1 MEVGAARSAQVAV
14 QRYRFVILG
23 VVWTA
28 YLIVYL
34 ARLTVGPLAPFLKN
48 AFSLDNAEIGGLTS
62 ASALAYGPTLIVAGW
77 LADRFGA
84 RRFLVAGTFV
94 AGICVVLMFFASS
107 YAMLFDLL
115 VLSGLGCGFIQP
127 SAIRAVMLWF
137 PPRERAT
144 AIGFN
149 QTAINVSGV
158 IGGLTLPAL
167 AFALGWQYCFLVVGL
182 VALVICG
189 ACFVLYRDPPGS
201 LLRLPADDTGL
212 PSLLAEPGTACQ
224 AEVPATGKNVDSHW
238 RQSVQVLKCRDIWVL
253 CVAGLFF
260 GAVEFAAIAH
270 MVLYL
275 QKEYL
280 LGTVAAGG
288 LLAFCQLSGAA
299 AKPGSGFVSDR
310 LLRGRRRPAL
320 VVMSLGAAGACVAL
334 AGLGRG
340 DRWLVYPCLAVLG
353 ATAIGWG
360 GLYGTI
366 AGEIGGRRNVG
377 FATGISTAA
386 VNLGIIAGP
395 PLFGVVVDRTGSYGL
410 AWTLLAAAAAVTA
423 VCFLL
428 VREPQGQGDLR
439 RARGPQRAV

>member
-1 MEVGAARSAQVAV
+1 MEVGAARPAQMTI

-34 ARLTVGPLAPFLKN
+34 ARLTVGPLAPFLKS

-94 AGICVVLMFFASS
+94 AGVCVVLMFFASS
-107 YAMLFDLL
+107 YGMLFGLL

-137 PPRERAT
+137 PPSERAT

-158 IGGLTLPAL
+158 IGGVTLPAL
-167 AFALGWQYCFLVVGL
+167 AFALGWHYCFLVVGL
-182 VALVICG
+182 VALVICA

-201 LLRLPADDTGL
+201 PLQLPADDAGL
-212 PSLLAEPGTACQ
+212 PRTLLEEAGTACLTGV
-224 AEVPATGKNVDSHW
+224 APVGEVADSHW
-238 RQSVQVLKCRDIWVL
+238 RQSAQVLKCRDIWVL
-253 CVAGLFF
+253 CVAGLLF

-270 MVLYL
+270 LVLYL
-275 QKEYL
+275 QTRFL
-280 LGTVAAGG
+280 FGAVAAGG
-288 LLAFCQLSGAA
+288 ILAFCQLSGAA

-320 VVMSLGAAGACVAL
+320 LVMAFGAAGACAAL
-334 AGLGRG
+334 AAIGRG
-340 DRWLVYPCLAVLG
+340 DRWLLYPCLAVLG

-377 FATGISTAA
+377 FAVGIGTAA
-386 VNLGIIAGP
+386 VNLGIVAGP
-395 PLFGVVVDRTGSYGL
+395 PLFGVAVDATGSYAL
-410 AWTLLAAAAAVTA
+410 PWMLLAGAATVTA
-423 VCFLL
+423 VCFLF
-428 VREPQGQGDLR
+428 VREPEL
-439 RARGPQRAV
+439 V

>member
-1 MEVGAARSAQVAV
+1 MEVEAARPAGATSL
-14 QRYRFVILG
+14 RYRFAILG

-34 ARLTVGPLAPFLKN
+34 ARLTVGPLAPFLKD

-107 YAMLFDLL
+107 YAMLFGLL

-137 PPRERAT
+137 PPSERAT

-158 IGGLTLPAL
+158 IGGVTLPAI
-167 AFALGWQYCFLVVGL
+167 AFAVGWQYCFLVVGL
-182 VALVICG
+182 VALAICA
-189 ACFVLYRDPPGS
+189 ACFLLYRDPPGS
-201 LLRLPADDTGL
+201 PLTLLADVTGL
-212 PSLLAEPGTACQ
+212 PPTLDETGTARHRQVCQ
-224 AEVPATGKNVDSHW
+224 AGEIADSHW
-238 RQSVQVLKCRDIWVL
+238 RQSVQLLKCGDMWVL

-270 MVLYL
+270 LVLYL
-275 QKEYL
+275 QRGFL
-280 LGTVAAGG
+280 FGTVAAGG
-288 LLAFCQLSGAA
+288 MLSFCQLSGAA
-299 AKPGSGFVSDR
+299 AKPSSGFVSDR
-310 LLRGRRRPAL
+310 LLGGRRRPAL
-320 VVMSLGAAGACVAL
+320 VVMGFGAAGACVAL
-334 AGLGRG
+334 ATVDPG
-340 DRWLVYPCLAVLG
+340 DRSLLYPCLAVLG

-377 FATGISTAA
+377 FATGIGTAA
-386 VNLGIIAGP
+386 VNLGIVAGP
-395 PLFGVVVDRTGSYGL
+395 PLFGAAVDATGSYGL
-410 AWTLLAAAAAVTA
+410 PWMLLAGAAAVAA
-423 VCFLL
+423 VCFLF
-428 VREPQGQGDLR
+428 VHEPER
-439 RARGPQRAV
+439 S